1 MQNTVVIDGELSL
14 LFEGTADGS
23 LIIPE
28 CGESGVVTAIRE
40 GYPVYT
46 GPMVVTPTQETQVLE
61 TELKSVTG
69 NIVVNP
75 IPSNYGLI
83 TWDGSVLTV
92 S

>member
-1 MQNTVVIDGELSL
+1 MTMANPIDIKVGPPAFISLTTQRQHGINIEVRGGGAEGEPY
-14 LFEGTADGS
+14 EG
-23 LIIPE
+23 PYE
-28 CGESGVVTAIRE
+28 
-40 GYPVYT
+40 
-46 GPMVVTPTQETQVLE
+46 VTPTQETQVLR
-61 TELKSVTG
+61 TAQKVSSR